1 MELIQV
7 NGWVDSKNE
16 FVLFSFCERQFS
28 TLTSYWCTTWVDNMN
43 ANKIRKKKH
52 QYEQIEAGGF
62 GRRIK
67 LDLTGYVNK
76 GTRGKRKEIQRERRR
91 RTFCT
96 LVAEKDRI
104 HHRKSQVIE
113 ELVHWCTTGEV
124 PFLEV
129 AMASEEHLLRGK
141 TLRTLCMRLRA
152 DI

>member
-1 MELIQV
+1 MEVIRV

-76 GTRGKRKEIQRERRR
+76 GTRGKRKEREREEER
-91 RTFCT
+91 FCT
-96 LVAEKDRI
+96 LLAKKDRI
-104 HHRKSQVIE
+104 HHRKIIGQRE
-113 ELVHWCTTGEV
+113 ELGH
-124 PFLEV
+124 
-129 AMASEEHLLRGK
+129 
-141 TLRTLCMRLRA
+141 
-152 DI
+152 

>member
-1 MELIQV
+1 MEAIRV

-76 GTRGKRKEIQRERRR
+76 GTRREREQRERERTLYSTGRERQDSSFKTHKSER
-91 RTFCT
+91 RT
-96 LVAEKDRI
+96 
-104 HHRKSQVIE
+104 
-113 ELVHWCTTGEV
+113 
-124 PFLEV
+124 
-129 AMASEEHLLRGK
+129 
-141 TLRTLCMRLRA
+141 
-152 DI
+152 

>member
-1 MELIQV
+1 MKVMVLVNRTEMEVIRV

-76 GTRGKRKEIQRERRR
+76 GTRGKRKERER
-91 RTFCT
+91 
-96 LVAEKDRI
+96 E
-104 HHRKSQVIE
+104 
-113 ELVHWCTTGEV
+113 
-124 PFLEV
+124 
-129 AMASEEHLLRGK
+129 
-141 TLRTLCMRLRA
+141 
-152 DI
+152 

>member
-1 MELIQV
+1 MEVIQV

-76 GTRGKRKEIQRERRR
+76 GTRERRERERISIV
-91 RTFCT
+91 
-96 LVAEKDRI
+96 LYRI
-104 HHRKSQVIE
+104 HHRKSWVREKYI
-113 ELVHWCTTGEV
+113 GV
-124 PFLEV
+124 PRGGAILEV
-129 AMASEEHLLRGK
+129 AIASEDRLLRGK
-141 TLRTLCMRLRA
+141 TLRTLCVRSEQTFVNNLCFT
-152 DI
+152 

>member
-76 GTRGKRKEIQRERRR
+76 GTRRKRKEIEREEKKNFSVLQWQRKTGFIIENHRS
-91 RTFCT
+91 
-96 LVAEKDRI
+96 EKNLYIGVPRGRC
-104 HHRKSQVIE
+104 HFWKWQWLLKSIY
-113 ELVHWCTTGEV
+113 
-124 PFLEV
+124 
-129 AMASEEHLLRGK
+129 
-141 TLRTLCMRLRA
+141 
-152 DI
+152 